1 MHELGTMQRS
11 TAALRQQLLAN
22 SATLQAAGS
31 SFAGR
36 LEEVQQVES
45 LQQQVAAA
53 RKVGWIERL
62 WPLRSD
68 AVLCARLG

>member
-1 MHELGTMQRS
+1 MQRS

-53 RKVGWIERL
+53 RKVG
-62 WPLRSD
+62 
-68 AVLCARLG
+68 